1 MRSGLEPSATAE
13 PLTSS
18 KGRYYRPE
26 LDLVRFL
33 AFFLVF
39 ASHTLPSTRDPRVA
53 SLLKGFAPAFSAFSD
68 ACDFGLSLFFTLSA
82 FLICEL
88 LLREREAT
96 GAIGVKQFYI
106 RRILRIWPLYY
117 LGMALGVAAVLLP
130 GVDPASAVKMGWFA
144 IFMGAWY
151 CTVHGGLLNPANV
164 LWSISV
170 EEQFYLFAPW
180 IVKYLTRKSLYV
192 FCLAIILVANATL
205 LHLGRVGA
213 PNYAVWFNSPVQF
226 ECFAGGILLSL
237 DLRGIMPRL
246 AIWQRMVVLAI
257 SFSCW
262 FYACYG
268 LHAIFGSSGQRN
280 PGSWHLVCG
289 YALAALGSVLV
300 LVAFLGVRSNL
311 LPNWAIHLG
320 RISFGLYVFHD
331 FAIML
336 TNGLILQPLAS
347 FKVGIVNALKGPIF
361 MTNIVLS
368 LALTFVA
375 AALSYRYLE
384 TPFLKM
390 KERHSV
396 IESEPVGAVDNRPNR
411 SGLAERG

>member
-1 MRSGLEPSATAE
+1 
-13 PLTSS
+13 
-18 KGRYYRPE
+18 
-26 LDLVRFL
+26 
-33 AFFLVF
+33 
-39 ASHTLPSTRDPRVA
+39 
-53 SLLKGFAPAFSAFSD
+53 
-68 ACDFGLSLFFTLSA
+68 
-82 FLICEL
+82 
-88 LLREREAT
+88 
-96 GAIGVKQFYI
+96 
-106 RRILRIWPLYY
+106 
-117 LGMALGVAAVLLP
+117 
-130 GVDPASAVKMGWFA
+130 
-144 IFMGAWY
+144 
-151 CTVHGGLLNPANV
+151 
-164 LWSISV
+164 
-170 EEQFYLFAPW
+170 
-180 IVKYLTRKSLYV
+180 
-192 FCLAIILVANATL
+192 
-205 LHLGRVGA
+205 
-213 PNYAVWFNSPVQF
+213 
-226 ECFAGGILLSL
+226 
-237 DLRGIMPRL
+237 
-246 AIWQRMVVLAI
+246 
-257 SFSCW
+257 
-262 FYACYG
+262 
-268 LHAIFGSSGQRN
+268 
-280 PGSWHLVCG
+280 
-289 YALAALGSVLV
+289 LGSVLV